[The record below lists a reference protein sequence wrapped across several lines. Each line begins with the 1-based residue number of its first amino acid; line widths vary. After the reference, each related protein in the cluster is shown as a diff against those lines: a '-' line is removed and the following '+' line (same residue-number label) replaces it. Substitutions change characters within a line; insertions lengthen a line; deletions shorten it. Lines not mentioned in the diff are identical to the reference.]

1 MKIKFMI
8 DPDDLTLEFITG
20 KDEFWNAIK
29 KEYGLYSSTIDDL
42 DNILWSLLF
51 NNPFDPDFV
60 HSNKATYGDVIN
72 EHGQKLTVRKDTYN
86 LLCRLEPKD
95 QQTIL
100 ADLATAFIGEYE
112 NLPENIKNYA
122 NC

>member
-20 KDEFWNAIK
+20 KNEFWNAIK

-60 HSNKATYGDVIN
+60 HLNKATYGDVID
-72 EHGQKLTVRKDTYN
+72 EHGQKFTVREDTYN

-100 ADLATAFIGEYE
+100 ADIATAFIGQYE

-122 NC
+122 DY

>member
-42 DNILWSLLF
+42 NNILWSLLF
-51 NNPFDPDFV
+51 NNPFDLDFV
-60 HSNKATYGDVIN
+60 HSNKATYGDVID
-72 EHGQKLTVRKDTYN
+72 EHGQKLAVREDTYN

-100 ADLATAFIGEYE
+100 TDIATAFIGEYE

>member
-20 KDEFWNAIK
+20 KDEFWTAIK
-29 KEYGLYSSTIDDL
+29 KEFGMYSTTIKDL
-42 DNILWSLLF
+42 DDILWTLLF

-60 HSNKATYGDVIN
+60 HKNKATYGDVIDQN
-72 EHGQKLTVRKDTYN
+72 GQKLTLREDTYN
-86 LLCRLEPKD
+86 LLCRLQPQD

-100 ADLATAFIGEYE
+100 ADIATAFIGEYE
-112 NLPENIKNYA
+112 NLPKNIKNYA
-122 NC
+122 DC

>member
-29 KEYGLYSSTIDDL
+29 KEYGLYSSTINDL

-51 NNPFDPDFV
+51 NNP
-60 HSNKATYGDVIN
+60 I
-72 EHGQKLTVRKDTYN
+72 
-86 LLCRLEPKD
+86 C
-95 QQTIL
+95 
-100 ADLATAFIGEYE
+100 
-112 NLPENIKNYA
+112 
-122 NC
+122 C

>member
-51 NNPFDPDFV
+51 NNPFDPDFI
-60 HSNKATYGDVIN
+60 HASHATYGDVID
-72 EHGQKLTVRKDTYN
+72 EHGQKFAVREDTYH

-95 QQTIL
+95 QQIIL
-100 ADLATAFIGEYE
+100 ADIATAFIGQYE
-112 NLPENIKNYA
+112 NLPKNIKNYA

>member
-42 DNILWSLLF
+42 NNILWSLLF
-51 NNPFDPDFV
+51 NNPFYPDFV
-60 HSNKATYGDVIN
+60 HSNKATYGDVID
-72 EHGQKLTVRKDTYN
+72 EHGQKLAVREDTYN
-86 LLCRLEPKD
+86 LLCRLEPRD

-100 ADLATAFIGEYE
+100 ADIATAFIGEYE
-112 NLPENIKNYA
+112 NLHENIKNYA